1 MRKIQTIQMRLLFL
15 SLLFIT
21 TVSISNAQDTGS
33 IVGKIID
40 KEANDEPLAFANVLI
55 KGTTKGTTTD
65 FDGLYEVPN
74 IAPGTYTLNFSYL
87 GYESVEI
94 PNVSVEAGKVTTIN
108 IPMSASEGVSLQ
120 EVVVTTT
127 ARKDS
132 ETALLLDQKR
142 AIEMKTSIG
151 AQELARKGVSD
162 VATAVTKTTGISK
175 QEGSGN
181 VFVRGLGDR
190 YNMTTLNGLP
200 LPSNNTAKKNIDLD
214 VFSTDIV
221 EFIGIDKTYTARNYG
236 DYAGANIDISS
247 RNYKGDGF
255 LELGVGIGGN
265 SEALGQKDFYLYDGP
280 DFTGFYTKNQP
291 NFPLNNYNF
300 KTSWDRT
307 TAPTPTNSSI
317 SLKGGDA
324 YQVGDKSRINFF
336 AVASFDN
343 DYTYK
348 EGVSRANVTTS
359 NIIRKDFD
367 FISYNYNT
375 NTTLMANVGFINSNK
390 NKINFNSLYINTS
403 SQSQEEYT
411 GVVDAFDNSPNGGAF
426 AQRAEFE
433 RTSLL
438 VNQLLG
444 DHKLGEK
451 IDLNWGV
458 SYNTVVNNIPD
469 RKQNIVTPENWD
481 EPDGPKSLIQT
492 VSAGDNNRFYGKLN
506 ENEAAANILGTYK
519 FKENVDE
526 GKFDGKFSLGYS
538 GRIKDV
544 AFEATQYNFR
554 INRRDQNNNFIT
566 QPIIEDVYDL
576 DAYFNQEN
584 LNNGLFNIVTFRG
597 GLGVPGALNPQ
608 TYDGTQDIHAG
619 FTNLE
624 YAFSPKFTIFIGIRG
639 EQINQTINWSTAIDP
654 EGTSKF
660 NTFEILPSLSL
671 KYELNEKQN
680 LKFAASK
687 TYTLPQ
693 FKERALFLFEEV
705 TQSTIGNPALYS
717 STDYNVDL
725 KWELFPKSTE
735 LISVGAFGK
744 YIENPINDVTINSA
758 SNDISYVNSG
768 DWAHVIGAELEVRK
782 DIFKKETETE
792 DDFLTNSLSIGA
804 NASYMY
810 TNQELNGAKVAEE
823 TAAFVVLPLSANFT
837 NEEGRLTGASD
848 LLLNG
853 DLSYYKQLTK
863 DRDVQATLAYNYFSD
878 RVYAIGINGKGDL
891 VDQPVS
897 TLDFIFKMS
906 LNKKLGLG
914 LSAKNITNPLIERI
928 QDVQNVTVQSY
939 KKGSL
944 FKLSLSYNF

>member
-1 MRKIQTIQMRLLFL
+1 MRLLFL